1 MTIDAQGATAMT
13 ARSAALPTASA
24 TLFAIAGLVDIAF
37 LSAIGSDDAPLAVII
52 IFGLLGVV
60 TLAALVPAWRGSRP
74 ALITVVALR
83 VVSALLGLVPFFTDA
98 PLWVRVLEAVVI
110 VSTVMGL
117 VLLRRRPAL
126 TAAA

>member
-1 MTIDAQGATAMT
+1 MT

-24 TLFAIAGLVDIAF
+24 ILFAVAGLVDISF

-60 TLAALVPAWRGSRP
+60 TLAALVPARRGSQP
-74 ALITVVALR
+74 ALITVVVLR
-83 VVSALLGLVPFFTDA
+83 VVSALLGLVPFVTDA
-98 PLWVRVLEAVVI
+98 PLWVMVLEAVVI
-110 VSTVMGL
+110 VSTVVGL